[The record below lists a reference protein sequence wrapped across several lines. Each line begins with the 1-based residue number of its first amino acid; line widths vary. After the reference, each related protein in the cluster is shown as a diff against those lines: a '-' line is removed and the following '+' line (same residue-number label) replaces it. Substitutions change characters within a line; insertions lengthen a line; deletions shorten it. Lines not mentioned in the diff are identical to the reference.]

1 MSTVFDDSLLH
12 KYNINGP
19 RYTSYPTAL
28 QFTPAVAEAE
38 YLMQAEASNQDFI
51 PRALSLY
58 LHLPFC
64 RTVCFYCGCN
74 RIITANYPR
83 AQAYLAQLRQEAQMQ
98 SSLFDK
104 DRQVVQL
111 HLGGGTP
118 TYYQDRDLEEL
129 MAHLAQCF
137 PLSTTPNRDFSL
149 EIDPRTVNP
158 MRIRRLAGLG
168 FNRMSLGVQDFD
180 PQVQQAINRI
190 QSLQQTREI
199 IDAARAAGFRS
210 VNFDLIYGL
219 PAQTLAGF
227 AHTLEAVVDMRPQRI
242 ALYSYAHLPQLLKTQ
257 RRIDSASLPSAELKL
272 SLLTLAIEQ
281 LLAAGYVYIGMDHF
295 ALPEDELAI
304 ARREGHL
311 HRNFQGYSTHSQCDL
326 VALGVSAISKMGDC
340 YVQNHRNIADYEA
353 ALASAELP
361 IWRGVT
367 LSLDDRIRRDVIM
380 AIMCRPYVAFA
391 PLERRYG
398 ICFQDY
404 FQPELNRLAELQD
417 DGLLVMTPEGFEIT
431 AQGRLLLRAIAMSF
445 DVYLPERQ
453 IDRPHYSRLCK
464 NPSIQRRRY
473 TMP

>member
-1 MSTVFDDSLLH
+1 MTTLFDSDLLH
-12 KYNINGP
+12 KYDINGP

-28 QFTPAVAEAE
+28 QFTPAMTGAD
-38 YLMQAEASNQDFI
+38 YRLQAEASNQDFI

-58 LHLPFC
+58 LHMPFC

-74 RIITANYPR
+74 RIVTANYAR
-83 AQAYLAQLRQEAQMQ
+83 AQAYLSRLRQEAQIQ
-98 SSLFDK
+98 AGLFDK

-137 PLSTTPNRDFSL
+137 PLSHAPSRDFSL

-158 MRIRRLAGLG
+158 MRIRRLSGLG

-190 QSLQQTREI
+190 QSLSQTREI
-199 IDAARAAGFRS
+199 VEAARLAGFRS
-210 VNFDLIYGL
+210 INFDLIYGL
-219 PAQTLAGF
+219 PAQTQAGF
-227 AHTLEAVVDMRPQRI
+227 ARTLEAVVDMRPQRI
-242 ALYSYAHLPQLLKTQ
+242 AVYSYAHLPQLFKTQ
-257 RRIDSASLPSAELKL
+257 RRIDSATLPSPRLKL
-272 SLLTLAIEQ
+272 SLLALAIER

-304 ARREGHL
+304 ALREGHL
-311 HRNFQGYSTHSQCDL
+311 HRNFQGYSTHGQCDL

-340 YVQNHRNIADYEA
+340 YVQNHRSLTDYEA
-353 ALASAELP
+353 ALERMELP

-380 AIMCRPYVAFA
+380 AIMCRPQVAFA

-398 ICFQDY
+398 ISFQDY
-404 FQPELNRLAELQD
+404 FQPELNRLAELQED
-417 DGLLVMTPEGFEIT
+417 DLVTLAPGGFEIT
-431 AQGRLLLRAIAMSF
+431 ARGRLLLRVIAMSF
-445 DVYLPERQ
+445 DAYLPARQ
-453 IDRPHYSRLCK
+453 TDRAHFSRAV
-464 NPSIQRRRY
+464 
-473 TMP
+473 